1 MAQMRDAVD
10 NFEALFLRRHTSLWF
25 VSIGVPVLVALN
37 LGLKNLNSAL
47 SMPFFF
53 DSIGTALGAALFG
66 LLPGLAVGV
75 LTNGVQEVLAG
86 LAMENL
92 PWAICSAATAAIVWA
107 YVRTGRFA
115 HIRGAVF
122 ASLWVALANSI
133 LGALIATSLYGGMT
147 GVPLDYI
154 AMGIVTAGRSIL
166 EAAFLAR
173 VPSNLIDKSIAVFT
187 AYLFYR
193 HLLRLEVTSGIQ
205 RRTAR
210 FETPAYKER

>member
-1 MAQMRDAVD
+1 MPQMRDAVD
-10 NFEALFLRRHTSLWF
+10 SFQALFRRNHSSLWF
-25 VSIGVPVLVALN
+25 VSIGIVVLVGLN

-53 DSIGTALGAALFG
+53 DSIGTAVGAAVFG

-75 LTNGVQEVLAG
+75 LTNGVQEVVAG
-86 LAMENL
+86 LTMENL
-92 PWAICSAATAAIVWA
+92 PWAICSAATAVIVWA
-107 YVRTGRFA
+107 YVRTDRFA

-122 ASLWVALANSI
+122 ASVWVALANSV
-133 LGALIATSLYGGMT
+133 LGAAIATFLYGGMT

-166 EAAFLAR
+166 EGTFLAR
-173 VPSNLIDKSIAVFT
+173 VPSNLIDKGIAVFV

-193 HLLRLEVTSGIQ
+193 RLFGPGAADGMQ
-205 RRTAR
+205 R
-210 FETPAYKER
+210 PL